1 MLNKILEI
9 LWNLFQIILTW
20 GLVYLVVMHRSRVMN
35 YLFDKDDS
43 YLDKFDIF
51 KRNNN
56 KK

>member
-1 MLNKILEI
+1 MFNKILEI
-9 LWNLFQIILTW
+9 LWNLFQIALTW
-20 GLVYLVVMHRSRVMN
+20 GFVYLVIMHRSRVMN

-51 KRNNN
+51 KRNKD